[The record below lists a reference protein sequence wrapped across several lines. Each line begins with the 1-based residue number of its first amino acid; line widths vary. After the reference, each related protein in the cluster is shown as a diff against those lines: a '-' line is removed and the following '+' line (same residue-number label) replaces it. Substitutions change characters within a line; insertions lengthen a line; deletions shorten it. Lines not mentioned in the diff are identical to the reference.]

1 MSWVP
6 DPIRPYLSL
15 VKLGLLVALLGASML
30 GGCRWQASRDA
41 DKLAAKDAVI
51 AERNAA
57 LQAAADALRGAGAAI
72 RTVNAQAEA
81 NVLAAMEQA
90 RRGAD
95 AAAAAR
101 RDAEK
106 TAGRVASLE
115 RELERE
121 KTTCTEGR
129 ARICGVPLR

>member
-1 MSWVP
+1 MINF
-6 DPIRPYLSL
+6 DPLRPYLWL
-15 VKLGLLVALLGASML
+15 IKAGAALLLASTL
-30 GGCRWQASRDA
+30 VFGGCQWQGSRDRERIS
-41 DKLAAKDAVI
+41 KLEDGI
-51 AERNAA
+51 AERNTA
-57 LQAAADALRGAGAAI
+57 LKAAAASLQGAGDAI

-90 RRGAD
+90 RRGSD

-101 RDAEK
+101 RDAKK
-106 TAGRVASLE
+106 TADRVASLE

>member
-1 MSWVP
+1 MTI
-6 DPIRPYLSL
+6 DPRIFIKPIA
-15 VKLGLLVALLGASML
+15 GLLVLSLFTF

-41 DKLAAKDAVI
+41 DKLAAKDVQIEAKDT
-51 AERNAA
+51 A
-57 LQAAADALRGAGAAI
+57 LKAAADALRGAGEAI
-72 RTVNAQAEA
+72 RKVNAQAEA

-90 RRGAD
+90 RRGSE

-115 RELERE
+115 RQLEKE
-121 KTTCTEGR
+121 KTTCPEGR
-129 ARICGVPLR
+129 ARVCGVPLR